1 MFQLGLIG
9 HKIIALRLLPK
20 ALEAGIV
27 DEHVWGA
34 GSIGS
39 VFKIEVAPVQV
50 QRVAI
55 RIERERGKGSVIMVY
70 DQSSVGRLEKCFHQW
85 PRRQEWIED
94 HHGEA
99 GADIKQN
106 HSQHCRHERTY
117 TDPTSSPK
125 YGSEQRER
133 TEFQPIT

>member
-1 MFQLGLIG
+1 MLQLGLIG

-55 RIERERGKGSVIMVY
+55 RIERDRGKGPVIMVY
-70 DQSSVGRLEKCFHQW
+70 DQSSVGRLIVNHNRSEEHTSELQSPYDLVCRLLLEK
-85 PRRQEWIED
+85 
-94 HHGEA
+94 
-99 GADIKQN
+99 KN
-106 HSQHCRHERTY
+106 N
-117 TDPTSSPK
+117 
-125 YGSEQRER
+125 
-133 TEFQPIT
+133 

>member
-1 MFQLGLIG
+1 MLQLGLIG

-55 RIERERGKGSVIMVY
+55 RIERDRGKGPVIMVY
-70 DQSSVGRLEKCFHQW
+70 DQSSVGRLEKCFDQW
-85 PRRQEWIED
+85 PRREEWIDD
-94 HHGEA
+94 HHA
-99 GADIKQN
+99 
-106 HSQHCRHERTY
+106 
-117 TDPTSSPK
+117 SSDAV
-125 YGSEQRER
+125 
-133 TEFQPIT
+133 IT